1 MPAIDLPIRAA
12 VETAAAHGII
22 ADRCDVLQD
31 GSTLV
36 LRLSETLVA
45 RVVVDREGPRQG
57 DAWFARENA
66 IAQHLTRHG
75 APVIPLHRALPPGPH
90 VHLGFTLNFW
100 EFVTVVDAEVSPE
113 QTGATLHRCH
123 SILRDFKTP
132 LPDLAILRETLDL
145 LETLRVRQLFPE
157 PILDLLHHHL
167 ARSLHVLSPLPS
179 QALHGDAHSGNLLN
193 TTRGPLWTDW
203 EDAFHGPIEWDL
215 ASIIW
220 NARILEKDHRKADG
234 ILDAYQ
240 HAGGSFDPHTLDHC
254 LVARAAVMSAWY
266 PLLYPESNPD
276 RARKLEFRLEW
287 LREKRG

>member
-1 MPAIDLPIRAA
+1 MSATDLPIRAA
-12 VETAAAHGII
+12 IETAAAHGMV
-22 ADRCDVLQD
+22 ADRCDILQD

-45 RVVVDREGPRQG
+45 RVVVDRDGPRQG

-66 IAQHLTRHG
+66 VARHLTRHG

-100 EFVTVVDAEVSPE
+100 EFVTVVDKPVSPE

-123 SILRDFKTP
+123 SILRSFPET

-145 LETLRVRQLFPE
+145 LETLRARRLFTE
-157 PILDLLHHHL
+157 PVLNLLHHHL
-167 ARSLHVLSPLPS
+167 AESLHALSPLPS

-193 TTRGPLWTDW
+193 TTFGPLWTDW
-203 EDAFHGPIEWDL
+203 EDAFRGPVEWDL

-220 NARILEKDHRKADG
+220 NARILEEDHATADG
-234 ILDAYQ
+234 ILAAYQ
-240 HAGGSFDPHTLDHC
+240 HTGGSFDPSALDHC
-254 LVARAAVMSAWY
+254 LIARAAVMSAWY
-266 PLLYPESNPD
+266 PLLYPASDPE
-276 RARKLEFRLEW
+276 RARKLQFRLDW
-287 LREKRG
+287 LESKRR